1 MVFLHMFLYTPA
13 RALKT
18 LVALTA
24 FLGFVNLVLIAI
36 QDSTGGEMLPYSYVL
51 RLNGENTLPSWFSTL
66 LLAAAASLLWLISV
80 LSSAYPVLHWRFLSF
95 LFFGLSLD
103 EAVSI
108 HERFNT
114 LSRLGGPLGSPG
126 IFYYSWVLVAF
137 PLLGILAL
145 LYGRFLLHL
154 PARTRTLF
162 LLSAFLY
169 VGGAVG
175 MEMVGGLTILSDGW
189 NVRYELATVV
199 EEMLELFG
207 VSLFIYALLL
217 YLYPLLQHTPTDPQS
232 SPLIRTK

>member
-1 MVFLHMFLYTPA
+1 MF
-13 RALKT
+13 
-18 LVALTA
+18 
-24 FLGFVNLVLIAI
+24 
-36 QDSTGGEMLPYSYVL
+36 PYPYLL
-51 RLNGENTLPSWFSTL
+51 RLNGENTIPSWLSML
-66 LLAAAASLLWLISV
+66 LLAAAASLLWLISM
-80 LSSAYPVLHWRFLSF
+80 LSAHPVLHWRFLSF

-145 LYGRFLLHL
+145 FYSRFLLHL

-175 MEMVGGLTILSDGW
+175 MEMVGGLTILADGW

-199 EEMLELFG
+199 EEMLELSG

-217 YLYPLLQHTPTDPQS
+217 YLHPLLQHALMEPQS
-232 SPLIRTK
+232 SRLTHVK